1 MCKNKGG
8 LMNNKFDKMGEY
20 NQIRYA
26 KQNAQ
31 IMTIHKTMTN
41 LVMDTSTS
49 ATKLTNL
56 RSAREQSNKSTTK
69 Q

>member
-1 MCKNKGG
+1 MCKNKGR

-41 LVMDTSTS
+41 LVMDTSTVGEVS
-49 ATKLTNL
+49 FW
-56 RSAREQSNKSTTK
+56 
-69 Q
+69 